1 MSGKER
7 NKLIASLK
15 DPTLEAII
23 AGRFRF
29 GTPAQA
35 VVVMDRIYKN
45 FTISKDQNPIGPDNS
60 PTLKLWIS
68 GFAVTDEEIKKGYK
82 GNFAVI
88 TIKTADK
95 GKFTL
100 VAEKIVTELKQH
112 PEKTR
117 INKRHPDTGHPI
129 LRAATRGKMYPTI
142 EAARQE
148 LQLLHEEFPEIS
160 IPGADKVH
168 LLVYVRE
175 SKPPVKK
182 MTLSIAEVAE
192 GGFKLVL
199 ADNVKV
205 KKEQRPLPTASA
217 EPKTVEGKFSS
228 MVVLQQ
234 KKKSKAKP
242 AKKETPKP
250 TE

>member
-7 NKLIASLK
+7 KKLIASLK

-68 GFAVTDEEIKKGYK
+68 GFAVTDEDIKKGYK
-82 GNFAVI
+82 GNFA
-88 TIKTADK
+88 
-95 GKFTL
+95 
-100 VAEKIVTELKQH
+100 EQ
-112 PEKTR
+112 
-117 INKRHPDTGHPI
+117 
-129 LRAATRGKMYPTI
+129 
-142 EAARQE
+142 
-148 LQLLHEEFPEIS
+148 QLLHEEFPEIS